1 MSAGL
6 QLRCLVLPNDDPEL
20 CSFVV
25 EINRNYYVSELKE
38 VIKSRVAPQLNNVF
52 APALPLWKCAIP
64 MGQKIIQSVR
74 LDGTD
79 RHVSRIAGDC
89 RLSELWSEELPS
101 NTFHIL
107 AQAPGKFHLL
117 KFS

>member
-6 QLRCLVLPNDDPEL
+6 QLRCLVLPNDDPKS

-25 EINRNYYVSELKE
+25 SIDSNYYVSELKQ
-38 VIKSRVAPQLNNVF
+38 VIKTMTAPQLNNVF
-52 APALPLWKCAIP
+52 APTLPLGKCAIP
-64 MGQKIIQSVR
+64 MGQEIVESVR

-79 RHVSRIAGDC
+79 RRLSRIAGDC

-107 AQAPGKFHLL
+107 VQAPGKFHLL